1 MKKRLLVITLI
12 LCIIAT
18 SAFSIT
24 NRETNMDIMNNGQSL
39 YGKNTSGVPK
49 QVIGT
54 NTSGLVSIDEDA
66 VGTAFGG
73 TLAPVGDLNA
83 AADVDVAKFIRLTVS
98 VTSVEPDT
106 ADSGLVTV
114 IQSYTTLDTSANAAV
129 NTVNRIT
136 TANIDI
142 GSILVIQSELASQDI
157 VLTETGGNLI
167 LGATTRTL
175 TDPADKLMLIKASAT
190 EFQELSFVDVN

>member
-142 GSILVIQSELASQDI
+142 GSILVLQTELASQDI
-157 VLTETGGNLI
+157 DIAEGGNVV
-167 LGATTRTL
+167 LGATYRSL

-190 EFQELSFVDVN
+190 EFQEISFVDVN

>member
-1 MKKRLLVITLI
+1 MKKRLLAITFI
-12 LCIIAT
+12 LCMIAT
-18 SAFSIT
+18 SVFSIT

-142 GSILVIQSELASQDI
+142 GSILVLQTELASQDI
-157 VLTETGGNLI
+157 DIAEGGNVV
-167 LGATTRTL
+167 LGATYRSL

-190 EFQELSFVDVN
+190 EFQEISFVDVN